1 MSIFLLPKIL
11 DNNIGDNDG
20 HDICF
25 KMIKNVPS
33 VIVSHSLYDSLCQTK
48 IKIEKNDFG
57 WDNYKKITNPFEF
70 IHTII
75 PGYKTQVSKLTPLSR
90 SFYKMIEMS
99 TIFNLCNNNTDTN
112 KYDNEIKFQ
121 NLLNDYVHNL
131 SNNVRHM
138 NDFEWYFNDSY
149 YSDICGN
156 GNPNENNINRG
167 DVNSFNSGNS
177 SMNSS
182 SMFKNKN
189 TVYEKKEKTTIF
201 KNPLECNECKNEN
214 VQNENV
220 QNENVQ
226 NENVQNENVQN
237 ENVQNENV
245 QNENV
250 QISYNNSELKDN
262 LGSELKDNSGSE
274 LKDNSGSELKD
285 NSENKFKSFHLAE
298 GPGGF
303 IEAVAHIRKNKKDEY
318 YGMTLV
324 NNDIKCPGWR
334 NSKKFLEDNP
344 NVIIEKGVD
353 KTGNLLSRDN
363 FIHCYDKY
371 KNSMDLVTGDGGI
384 DFSEDFNNQEYS
396 ATKLIIAQV
405 VYALTLQ
412 SNDGNFVLKVFDTF
426 SNAIIDVLYLLSS
439 LYKSVYIMKPQTSRN
454 ANSERYVICK
464 GYNLNENKERIDY
477 IIEKIYD
484 NFDNL
489 NSSLYIETIFNFKNN
504 RTFISKIEEINIIIG
519 KKQID
524 NILTTLNIMM
534 NKKFDKMDYYK
545 KKHIQKCI
553 RWCEIFDIN
562 FNKNLKSTNI
572 FLSSTIEK

>member
-11 DNNIGDNDG
+11 DNNIGENDH

-70 IHTII
+70 IHTVI

-99 TIFNLCNNNTDTN
+99 TIFNLCNKNTHTN

-121 NLLNDYVHNL
+121 NLLNDYIHNL
-131 SNNVRHM
+131 SNSVRHT
-138 NDFEWYFNDSY
+138 NEFEWYFNDSY
-149 YSDICGN
+149 YCDIVGN
-156 GNPNENNINRG
+156 GNPNDSNSNMNINKG
-167 DVNSFNSGNS
+167 DVNSFNSG
-177 SMNSS
+177 MNSS
-182 SMFKNKN
+182 SSSTFKNKN
-189 TVYEKKEKTTIF
+189 TVYEKKDKTIIF
-201 KNPLECNECKNEN
+201 KNPFELNECNECKDDES
-214 VQNENV
+214 VQNENL
-220 QNENVQ
+220 
-226 NENVQNENVQN
+226 
-237 ENVQNENV
+237 
-245 QNENV
+245 
-250 QISYNNSELKDN
+250 QISNSNSDTYDSNDN
-262 LGSELKDNSGSE
+262 PH
-274 LKDNSGSELKD
+274 
-285 NSENKFKSFHLAE
+285 NKFKSFHLAE

-363 FIHCYDKY
+363 FIHCYNKY

-439 LYKSVYIMKPQTSRN
+439 LYKNVYIMKPQTSRN

-464 GYNLNENKERIDY
+464 GYNLNENKERVDY

-489 NSSLYIETIFNFKNN
+489 NSSLYIETIFNFKYS

-524 NILTTLNIMM
+524 NILTTLNLMM
-534 NKKFDKMDYYK
+534 NKKFDKIDYYK

-553 RWCEIFDIN
+553 KWCETFDIN

-572 FLSSTIEK
+572 FLSSIFEK

>member
-1 MSIFLLPKIL
+1 
-11 DNNIGDNDG
+11 
-20 HDICF
+20 
-25 KMIKNVPS
+25 
-33 VIVSHSLYDSLCQTK
+33 
-48 IKIEKNDFG
+48 
-57 WDNYKKITNPFEF
+57 
-70 IHTII
+70 
-75 PGYKTQVSKLTPLSR
+75 
-90 SFYKMIEMS
+90 MIEMS

-226 NENVQNENVQN
+226 NENVQNENVQ
-237 ENVQNENV
+237 
-245 QNENV
+245 
-250 QISYNNSELKDN
+250 ISYNN
-262 LGSELKDNSGSE
+262 SELKDNSGSE
-274 LKDNSGSELKD
+274 LKDNL
-285 NSENKFKSFHLAE
+285 ENKFKSFHLAE

-324 NNDIKCPGWR
+324 NNDTKCPGWR

-454 ANSERYVICK
+454 ANSERYIICK